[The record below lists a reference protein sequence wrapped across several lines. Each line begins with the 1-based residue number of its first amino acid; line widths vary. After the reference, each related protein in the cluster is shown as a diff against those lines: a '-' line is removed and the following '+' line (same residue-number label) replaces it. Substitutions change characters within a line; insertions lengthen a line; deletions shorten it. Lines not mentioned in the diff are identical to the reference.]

1 MTGIFLE
8 KSPISSVTFINV
20 GICSVDFSDSFFL
33 WPEKVVFI
41 TKKVD

>member
-1 MTGIFLE
+1 MTKIFLE
-8 KSPISSVTFINV
+8 KSTFSFVTFINV
-20 GICSVDFSDSFFL
+20 GILSVDFSDSFFL